1 MSADL
6 LLSRLDRV
14 RRTGQGRWICA
25 CPGHDDKHPS
35 LSIRELDDGRILLHD
50 FAGCEVGEVLGAI
63 GLDFDAL
70 FPEKPIEGAKRERRP
85 FLPADVFEIARFE
98 IAVAALIAADL
109 HKARTLSDADL
120 ARLLTAASRLEG
132 IAGAAYGC

>member
-6 LLSRLDRV
+6 LLSRLDSV

-70 FPEKPIEGAKRERRP
+70 FPERPIEGAKRERRP
-85 FLPADVFEIARFE
+85 FNAHDVLDALAFEATI
-98 IAVAALIAADL
+98 VAIAAGDMAQGKPMTDVDRVRLMLAAERL
-109 HKARTLSDADL
+109 HSAEALCRG
-120 ARLLTAASRLEG
+120 R
-132 IAGAAYGC
+132 